1 MEENAAPAK
10 FDLTRKARWAA
21 TKENTPMQLAALLG
35 LPTGVCDEHK
45 TARWICQY
53 LEHDPRIELARLT

>member
-1 MEENAAPAK
+1 MGRDEREPM
-10 FDLTRKARWAA
+10 
-21 TKENTPMQLAALLG
+21 TPMQLAALLG